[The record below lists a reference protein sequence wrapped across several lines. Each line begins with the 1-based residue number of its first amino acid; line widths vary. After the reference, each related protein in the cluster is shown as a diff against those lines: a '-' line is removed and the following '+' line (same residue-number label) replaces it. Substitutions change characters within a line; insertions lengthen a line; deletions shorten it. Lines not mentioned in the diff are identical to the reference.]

1 MIVFFF
7 TDIEGSTRLW
17 ERYRQDMVPVI
28 QRHDTIIYGTITRYG
43 GRVIEHTGDGVYA
56 IFENGEPLV
65 AALEIQQQIAT
76 VDWHPV
82 EEVRIRMGLDGRSQE
97 RLGIDYFPKGEGYFG
112 PVVNSTFRIMSAGW
126 GGQILLGQQIV
137 EGAELPPGATVQ
149 DMGLHMLRSM
159 VEPQRIYSL
168 SHPDLP
174 QRDFPPLRTRTAY
187 ARNLPEPASPF
198 VDRDEERALLH
209 RLLTQADCRLI
220 SLIGP
225 GGIGKSRLSIQAA
238 QENLQSFQ
246 NGVCFVSLAAV
257 QSPEYLVPTIADA
270 LNLPFYNREDTK
282 KQLFDYLQEK
292 EMLLVMDN
300 LEHISTSS
308 AVLLTEILQAAPR
321 TKVLATSRARLNLR
335 QEWTVEV
342 RGMAV
347 PEESPGRQETNPR
360 DYPAVMLF
368 LQAAQRVRPEF
379 APTDEDITYIVE
391 ICRKLQGMP
400 LAIELAAAWTRLLTC
415 RGIAEELEQNPHF
428 FLNSSRG
435 RDNVPERHQSLRA
448 VFEYSWELLSDT
460 ERGAMARLSVFR
472 GGFHRKAAEHVAGTS
487 LFMLSALLDQSLIR
501 ESEEPGRY
509 EIHTLLRQYAAEK
522 LANQA
527 EATTETQTNHAR
539 YFLSFIQG
547 QHSRLTGNEQETA
560 LQEILSEIENVRAAW
575 AWALAQ
581 GLEMELYE
589 AFDTLLLFYV
599 ISSRFPELELLFR
612 DVPVENLSPR
622 LQALVE
628 IGLAVADYNVGRYAD
643 TLLHLNNA
651 KPFTN
656 EQDVTLLNL
665 LFHYYQGGAYLS
677 LGQYKRAHKALQTG
691 LELGM
696 ETNNL
701 FHTAGILTSLGVLY
715 RVTGD
720 YVAARNTHKKALA
733 ISRVLGN
740 EWLIGL
746 SVYMLGYLAFVQRE
760 LEEAEHRLQEGLTI
774 HERVGDYRAVAFASN
789 LLGNI
794 ARERG
799 GYEKAYHLHQQ
810 ALTLFQSIADQRGI
824 AYSYLFLGQVL
835 LEQGKIKEA
844 RQALCQALQVASKI
858 ETTPLTLQVLLVMSR
873 ILQAQG
879 EAELVAE
886 LLILIYTHPAT
897 DDDTRKKAAD
907 LMPEGRLTSE
917 SIHAPPVDPLPAV
930 IRAMLNLC
938 QSELS

>member
-7 TDIEGSTRLW
+7 TDIEDSTRLW
-17 ERYRQDMVPVI
+17 ERYRQDMVRVI
-28 QRHDTIIYGTITRYG
+28 QGHDAIIYGAIARYG

-56 IFENGEPLV
+56 IFEEGEPLA
-65 AALEIQQQIAT
+65 AALEIQKQWAAG
-76 VDWHPV
+76 DWSPV
-82 EEVRIRMGLDGRSQE
+82 EGVRIRMGLEGRGKE
-97 RLGIDYFPKGEGYFG
+97 RLGIDYFPKGDGYFG

-126 GGQILLGQQIV
+126 GGQILLGQHIA
-137 EGAELPPGATVQ
+137 EKSELPPGAIIQ

-159 VEPQRIYSL
+159 VEPQHIYSL
-168 SHPDLP
+168 THPDLP
-174 QRDFPPLRTRTAY
+174 QREFPPLRTRTAY

-238 QENLQSFQ
+238 QENLQNFQ

-282 KQLFDYLQEK
+282 KQLFDYLHEK
-292 EMLLVMDN
+292 ELLLVMDN
-300 LEHISTSS
+300 LEHISSS
-308 AVLLTEILQAAPR
+308 GAALLTEILNAAPR

-342 RGMAV
+342 RGMAF
-347 PEESPGRQETNPR
+347 PEGGISQLKTDPR
-360 DYPAVMLF
+360 EYPAVMLF
-368 LQAAQRVRPEF
+368 MQAAQRVRPEF
-379 APTDEDITYIVE
+379 SPTDEDIRYIVE

-415 RGIAEELEQNPHF
+415 QGIAEELEQNPHF
-428 FLNSSRG
+428 FLSSSRG
-435 RDNVPERHQSLRA
+435 RDNVPERHQSLKA
-448 VFEYSWELLSDT
+448 VFEYSWNLLTDA

-487 LFMLSALLDQSLIR
+487 LLMLSALLDQSLIR

-509 EIHTLLRQYAAEK
+509 EIHTLLLQYAAEK
-522 LANQA
+522 LAEQP
-527 EATTETQTNHAR
+527 EATAETQTTHAR
-539 YFLSFIQG
+539 YFLSFIQR

-560 LQEILSEIENVRAAW
+560 LQEVLSEIENVRAAW
-575 AWALAQ
+575 AWALSQ
-581 GLEMELYE
+581 GLETELYE
-589 AFDTLLLFYV
+589 AFDALLLFYV
-599 ISSRFPELELLFR
+599 IRSRFQELELLFR
-612 DVPVENLSPR
+612 DMPADNLSPR

-643 TLLHLNNA
+643 TLAHLRNA
-651 KPFTN
+651 EPFISRP
-656 EQDVTLLNL
+656 DCTLLNL

-677 LGQYKRAHKALQTG
+677 LGQYSHAHEALQAG
-691 LELGM
+691 LEIGRQ
-696 ETNNL
+696 TGNL

-720 YVAARNTHKKALA
+720 YAVARETHEKALE

-740 EWLIGL
+740 EWLISL
-746 SVYMLGYLAFVQRE
+746 SIYFLGYLAYVQQD
-760 LEEAEHRLQEGLTI
+760 LEEAEQHLQECLTV

-794 ARERG
+794 ARIRG
-799 GYEKAYHLHQQ
+799 DYEKAHQLFQQ
-810 ALTLFQSIADQRGI
+810 ALALFQNIADQRGI
-824 AYSYLFLGQVL
+824 AHCYLFLGQVA

-844 RQALCQALQVASKI
+844 HQTLCRSLQVASKI

-873 ILQAQG
+873 ILQARG
-879 EAELVAE
+879 EANLVAE
-886 LLILIYTHPAT
+886 LLLLIYTHPAT
-897 DDDTRKKAAD
+897 DDDTRRKAAE
-907 LMPEGRLTSE
+907 LLPEERLASDGSRT
-917 SIHAPPVDPLPAV
+917 PPVDPLPAIV
-930 IRAMLNLC
+930 KAVLASC
-938 QSELS
+938 QSELL